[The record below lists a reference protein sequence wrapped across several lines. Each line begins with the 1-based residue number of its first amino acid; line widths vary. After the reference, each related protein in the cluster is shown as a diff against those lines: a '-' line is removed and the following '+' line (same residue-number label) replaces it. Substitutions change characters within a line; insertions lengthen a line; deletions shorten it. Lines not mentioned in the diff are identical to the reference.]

1 MILETVDSDKIHKGQ
16 VYFTKR
22 LPNSKNGNP
31 RYEVVVRN
39 LNNGGIYEL
48 TTKRDEGW
56 VYAIDWYNLVGG
68 KQIHYTMEGNRYP
81 KYITILFD
89 ENGNDIITQI

>member
-31 RYEVVVRN
+31 RYEVIVRD
-39 LNNGGIYEL
+39 LYNGGTYEL

-56 VYAIDWYNLVGG
+56 VYAINWHSLQN
-68 KQIHYTMEGNRYP
+68 KTIHYTMEGRRYP
-81 KYITILFD
+81 KYITVLFD
-89 ENGNDIITQI
+89 EVSGIKFD

>member
-1 MILETVDSDKIHKGQ
+1 MILETVNSDKIHKGQ

-56 VYAIDWYNLVGG
+56 VYAINWHNLQN
-68 KQIHYTMEGNRYP
+68 KNIHYTMEGKRYP
-81 KYITILFD
+81 KYITRLFD
-89 ENGNDIITQI
+89 EVSGIKFD

>member
-1 MILETVDSDKIHKGQ
+1 MILDTVNSNEIHKGSVQ
-16 VYFTKR
+16 SVKR
-22 LPNSKNGNP
+22 LPNSVNGNP

-56 VYAIDWYNLVGG
+56 VYAINWHNLVGG
-68 KQIHYTMEGNRYP
+68 KQIHYTMGGKRYP

>member
-1 MILETVDSDKIHKGQ
+1 MILDTVDSDKIHKGQ

-56 VYAIDWYNLVGG
+56 VYAINWHNLQN
-68 KQIHYTMEGNRYP
+68 KTIHYTMEGRRYP
-81 KYITILFD
+81 KYITVLFD
-89 ENGNDIITQI
+89 EASGIKFD